1 MYYNRAMSKKNAKK
15 RYKLLR
21 RIKSILFNP
30 LTYAILA
37 FPFIMIPMIII
48 VYHYEAGVS
57 MEGMGDSFWNFLI
70 AFVAGYYDICVV
82 TPIGRLCSFII
93 LIAGILVFSTL
104 TGKIASVF
112 MEAQMKKDKG
122 LAKLKNLSQ
131 HFIICGYKN
140 DFEKILE
147 SVLATNEDLTPDQIV
162 LINEAPSEN
171 MENLRSD
178 IRFKGIHYVAGD
190 FSDETTLKRA
200 KIEEAERTLVISDQ
214 SQKLSQLE
222 TDSKTVLAVLTM
234 TNLNPDLYIAAELI
248 DSKFKR
254 HLEMAHCDEIILA
267 NDYERKLIVS
277 ASSGIG
283 MSQIITELVSS
294 DSESGIYME
303 EIPTTFIGKSY
314 GEYRDSLKTDAV
326 LIGLLENTGNF
337 HQRRTEA
344 LKEAQKTPNIKKIV
358 ENLKKIKHLK
368 SNDPVIAPSASYI
381 IKPNSRAIFIMGRG
395 GKNAD

>member
-1 MYYNRAMSKKNAKK
+1 
-15 RYKLLR
+15 
-21 RIKSILFNP
+21 
-30 LTYAILA
+30 
-37 FPFIMIPMIII
+37 
-48 VYHYEAGVS
+48 

-82 TPIGRLCSFII
+82 TPIGRFCSFVI
-93 LIAGILVFSTL
+93 LISGILVFSTL
-104 TGKIASVF
+104 TGKIASMF
-112 MEAQMKKDKG
+112 TEAQMKKDKG

-140 DFEKILE
+140 DFERILE
-147 SVLATNEDLTPDQIV
+147 SVLDTNEDLTPDQIV

-171 MENLRSD
+171 IESLRED
-178 IRFKGIHYVAGD
+178 IRFKGINYVAGD

-200 KIEEAERTLVISDQ
+200 KVDLADRALVISDQ

-294 DSESGIYME
+294 DSESGIFLE
-303 EIPTTFIGKSY
+303 DIPQSFVGKSY
-314 GEYRDSLKTDAV
+314 GEYRSSLSQDSV

-337 HQRRTEA
+337 HLRRTEA
-344 LKEAQKTPNIKKIV
+344 LREAQKTPNIKKIV
-358 ENLKKIKHLK
+358 ANLKKIKELK
-368 SNDPVIAPSASYI
+368 SNDPVIAPSADYV
-381 IKPNSRAIFIMGRG
+381 IKPNSRAVFIKGRSG
-395 GKNAD
+395 GQNAD

>member
-1 MYYNRAMSKKNAKK
+1 MSKKNAKK

-21 RIKSILFNP
+21 FIKSILFNP
-30 LTYAILA
+30 ITYAVLA
-37 FPFIMIPMIII
+37 FPFIMVPMIII
-48 VYHYEAGVS
+48 VYRYEAGVS

-82 TPIGRLCSFII
+82 TPIGRFCSFVI
-93 LIAGILVFSTL
+93 LISGILVFSTL
-104 TGKIASVF
+104 TGKIASMF
-112 MEAQMKKDKG
+112 TEAQMKKDKG
-122 LAKLKNLSQ
+122 LAKLKNLSH
-131 HFIICGYKN
+131 HFIICGYKA

-147 SVLATNEDLTPDQIV
+147 SVLDTNDDLTPDQIV

-171 MENLRSD
+171 MESLRED
-178 IRFKGIHYVAGD
+178 IRFKGINYVAGD

-200 KIEEAERTLVISDQ
+200 KVELAERALVISDQ

-234 TNLNPDLYIAAELI
+234 TSLNPDLYIAAELI

-254 HLEMAHCDEIILA
+254 HLELAHCDEIILA

-277 ASSGIG
+277 ASSGVG

-294 DSESGIYME
+294 ESETGIFME
-303 EIPTTFIGKSY
+303 EIPLSFVGKTY
-314 GEYRDSLKTDAV
+314 GEYRATRKEDAV

-344 LKEAQKTPNIKKIV
+344 LREAQKTPNIKKIV
-358 ENLKKIKHLK
+358 ANLKKIKELK

-381 IKPNSRAIFIMGRG
+381 IKPNSRAIFIKGKG
-395 GKNAD
+395 EKNAD

>member
-1 MYYNRAMSKKNAKK
+1 MNKRKK

-21 RIKSILFNP
+21 TIKSIFFNP
-30 LTYAILA
+30 LTYAVLA
-37 FPFIMIPMIII
+37 FPFIMVPMIII
-48 VYHYEAGVS
+48 VYRYEAGVT

-82 TPIGRLCSFII
+82 TPIGRFCSFVI
-93 LIAGILVFSTL
+93 LISGILVFSTL
-104 TGKIASVF
+104 TGKIASMF
-112 MEAQMKKDKG
+112 TEAQMKKDKG

-140 DFEKILE
+140 DFERILE
-147 SVLATNEDLTPDQIV
+147 SVLDTNEDLTPDQIV

-171 MENLRSD
+171 IESLRED
-178 IRFKGIHYVAGD
+178 IRFKGINYVAGD

-200 KIEEAERTLVISDQ
+200 KVDLADRALVISDQ

-294 DSESGIYME
+294 DSESGIFLE
-303 EIPTTFIGKSY
+303 DIPQSFVGKSY
-314 GEYRDSLKTDAV
+314 GEYRSSLSQDSV

-337 HQRRTEA
+337 HLRRTEA
-344 LKEAQKTPNIKKIV
+344 LREAQKTPNIKKIV
-358 ENLKKIKHLK
+358 ANLKKIKELK
-368 SNDPVIAPSASYI
+368 SNDPVIAPSADYV
-381 IKPNSRAIFIMGRG
+381 IKPNSRAVFIKGRSG
-395 GKNAD
+395 GQNAD

>member
-1 MYYNRAMSKKNAKK
+1 MSKKNAKK

-21 RIKSILFNP
+21 FIKSILFNP
-30 LTYAILA
+30 LTYAVLA
-37 FPFIMIPMIII
+37 FPFIMVPMIII
-48 VYHYEAGVS
+48 VYRFEAGVS

-93 LIAGILVFSTL
+93 LISGIAVFSTL

-122 LAKLKNLSQ
+122 LAKLKNLSH
-131 HFIICGYKN
+131 HFVICGYKT

-147 SVLATNEDLTPDQIV
+147 SVLETNDDLTPDQIV
-162 LINEAPSEN
+162 LINEAPSES
-171 MENLRSD
+171 MENLRGD

-200 KIEEAERTLVISDQ
+200 KIELAERALVISDQ

-277 ASSGIG
+277 ASSGVG

-294 DSESGIYME
+294 DSESGIFME
-303 EIPTTFIGKSY
+303 EIPPQFIGKMY
-314 GEYRDSLKTDAV
+314 GEYRDNQKTNAV

-344 LKEAQKTPNIKKIV
+344 LREAQKTPDIKKIV
-358 ENLKKIKHLK
+358 TNLKKIKQLK
-368 SNDPVIAPSASYI
+368 SNDPIIAPPETYV
-381 IKPNSRAIFIMGRG
+381 IKPNSRAVFIMGR
-395 GKNAD
+395 KTFDEESEK